1 MLSKALIDLFS
12 NFYLV
17 NSNVYY
23 CFILHFIF
31 YLVQLYYF
39 EFIFNKILL
48 NLQYV

>member
-1 MLSKALIDLFS
+1 MLSKAPINLFS
-12 NFYLV
+12 NFDLV
-17 NSNVYY
+17 NLTIYY
-23 CFILHFIF
+23 YLILHSIF